1 MMVTLTERTGKFVG
15 MICSMKRAQEMKGS
29 YDDEVVRITTNQ
41 KLLFE
46 RSFSS
51 GQTTQM

>member
-1 MMVTLTERTGKFVG
+1 MVTRTERTGKFVG
-15 MICSMKRAQEMKGS
+15 MICSRKGAQEMKGS
-29 YDDEVVRITTNQ
+29 YGHEEVRITAN